1 MNKKI
6 TILLIIIFFLIG
18 FGTGKVL
25 EKRAWQAKWQVAQEE
40 IFRAQEYIDW
50 LKTQGVSRLLPEE
63 VSTPGGEEVY
73 EFWGTV
79 TETGDGFLAVRG
91 VFPEEQE
98 AQVIKVNITEE
109 TEIFRLEESAKVFLN
124 FEDIETGEIVHV
136 TSKENIRGEE
146 EIIAGQLQVVY
157 RD

>member
-1 MNKKI
+1 MDKNI
-6 TILLIIIFFLIG
+6 SILLVIIFFLIG
-18 FGTGKVL
+18 FGAGKVL
-25 EKRAWQAKWQVAQEE
+25 EERTWRAKWQVAQEE
-40 IFRAQEYIDW
+40 MFRAQEYIDW

-63 VSTPGGEEVY
+63 VSTPGGEEIY

-79 TETGDGFLAVRG
+79 TEKGDGFLAVRG

-98 AQVIKVNITEE
+98 AQAIKVNMAEE